1 VLILGR
7 NPFEEFHRHFPA
19 LPHEE
24 FPLNVYTCA
33 LSKDILLQGKM
44 FVSQNWICFYSN
56 IFGYET
62 KVKIEMNRI
71 VEIKREKTAFVVPNA
86 ISVQTPNKRFF
97 FCSFLSRE
105 TVFRLLSRTWTAA
118 VSKRNSID
126 SQDSNDKDLSR
137 TGCSDAAVTL
147 LDLSADD
154 LPHAVCSDIDQVKTS
169 SPIPTKNNSS
179 LYPSVVHI
187 SSLRKQ
193 NGYNRVSITTKP
205 ETKITRWNTIA
216 DLREMKPSKR
226 RKKELQFEEQGYEI
240 TKGPHDMYCTP
251 RYFSPAILCMHK
263 LKQKFAHRF
272 RNGYKRLFTVSTL
285 FYFIFT
291 LIVIL
296 GLMSVVLLYKI
307 HTLNQ
312 IFIERGHA
320 FSPTNE
326 LLSAN
331 LHEVY
336 KAKDVLRKLK
346 EDLDR

>member
-1 VLILGR
+1 MEHKSSIKRRRKFNDLQHFNSRTSLFVRERSKGISNRKRRTKSLSILTCDGGSSFLRVLILGR

-169 SPIPTKNNSS
+169 SPIPTK
-179 LYPSVVHI
+179 
-187 SSLRKQ
+187 KQ
-193 NGYNRVSITTKP
+193 
-205 ETKITRWNTIA
+205 
-216 DLREMKPSKR
+216 
-226 RKKELQFEEQGYEI
+226 F
-240 TKGPHDMYCTP
+240 
-251 RYFSPAILCMHK
+251 
-263 LKQKFAHRF
+263 
-272 RNGYKRLFTVSTL
+272 
-285 FYFIFT
+285 
-291 LIVIL
+291 
-296 GLMSVVLLYKI
+296 
-307 HTLNQ
+307 
-312 IFIERGHA
+312 
-320 FSPTNE
+320 
-326 LLSAN
+326 
-331 LHEVY
+331 
-336 KAKDVLRKLK
+336 
-346 EDLDR
+346 

>member
-1 VLILGR
+1 
-7 NPFEEFHRHFPA
+7 
-19 LPHEE
+19 
-24 FPLNVYTCA
+24 
-33 LSKDILLQGKM
+33 
-44 FVSQNWICFYSN
+44 
-56 IFGYET
+56 
-62 KVKIEMNRI
+62 
-71 VEIKREKTAFVVPNA
+71 
-86 ISVQTPNKRFF
+86 
-97 FCSFLSRE
+97 
-105 TVFRLLSRTWTAA
+105 
-118 VSKRNSID
+118 
-126 SQDSNDKDLSR
+126 
-137 TGCSDAAVTL
+137 
-147 LDLSADD
+147 
-154 LPHAVCSDIDQVKTS
+154 
-169 SPIPTKNNSS
+169 
-179 LYPSVVHI
+179 
-187 SSLRKQ
+187 
-193 NGYNRVSITTKP
+193 
-205 ETKITRWNTIA
+205 
-216 DLREMKPSKR
+216 MKPSKR